1 MKPTAPSLL
10 SFLRL
15 EEADSDAVYVEG
27 AADVGD
33 VVTFCEPAVAT
44 DVAAILEEADAEAA
58 AAEYCNISVTEA
70 SKRSW
75 MLRRHCSRASTLSL
89 VMPSILCSS
98 SVDRPVKL
106 AGGIGGGM
114 KGMNG
119 NGGQKNGTFVPGCN
133 GGWGGSGVN

>member
-1 MKPTAPSLL
+1 LTEALL
-10 SFLRL
+10 LFLL
-15 EEADSDAVYVEG
+15 AVTITLY
-27 AADVGD
+27 
-33 VVTFCEPAVAT
+33 
-44 DVAAILEEADAEAA
+44 LEEADAEAA

-106 AGGIGGGM
+106 AGGIGGGTVQNIIIS
-114 KGMNG
+114 K
-119 NGGQKNGTFVPGCN
+119 
-133 GGWGGSGVN
+133 